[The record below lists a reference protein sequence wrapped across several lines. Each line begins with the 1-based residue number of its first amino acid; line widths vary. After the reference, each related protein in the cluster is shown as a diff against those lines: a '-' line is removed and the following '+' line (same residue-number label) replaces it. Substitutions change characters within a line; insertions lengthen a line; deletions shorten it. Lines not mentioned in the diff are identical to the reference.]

1 MASTLVETVNINLE
15 DFSESFLTCATCLCT
30 YDQEKRKAKLLPCS
44 HTVCLRCLE
53 RMAQM
58 AQVLETGVMR
68 CPMCREMAMLPAGG
82 VVSFPSSF
90 LINQLLDLMQKQRR
104 DVVPN
109 CSVHQQEQLLYC
121 EACDLVFCLHC
132 DAPSTRSCS
141 EHTVV
146 PFSIAIKRMSEIVV
160 FKAKQCVASLNTA
173 AANVECETIQLDKN
187 VDKIV
192 DELNSSF
199 QEVSQLV
206 ENRRRELLDSVRV
219 MRDQKRKVL
228 RDQMEMIDAHR
239 KRLERELE
247 SCQVDV
253 REMGARTKRVM
264 AATEESLT
272 LTEPRENAFL
282 KLHIQPNTLLQ
293 EMEKC
298 LSQFGAISGS
308 TTFPGQCIVELNDS
322 ASVHTETRLLLTT
335 FDVDGKRRSG
345 GGDPVKAE
353 VCKSTTTGPN
363 DEEPIKAV
371 IRDNDNGTYTIL
383 FRVCES
389 GEYVARVTI
398 FGRSIK
404 NSPFPVSVSAHHS
417 PKWQFGSFG
426 SGSNQLNQPV
436 KICQDPKGY
445 MYILDTG
452 NNRIKLLDG
461 SGEFIDDIR
470 SVALKGA
477 STVGMAILPSGDIL
491 TLNWRT
497 KEVTKCNHIGDPLQ
511 VTFLCLPPR
520 SGGGD
525 PVKAEVCKSTTTG
538 PNDEEPIKAVIR
550 DNDNG
555 TYTILFRVCES
566 GEYVA
571 RVTIFGRSIKNSPF
585 PVSVSAH
592 HSPKWQ
598 FGSFGSGSNQL
609 NQPVKI
615 CQDPKGYMYILDTGN
630 NRIKLLDGSGEFID
644 DIRSVALKGAST
656 VGMAILPSGDILTLN
671 WRTKEV
677 TKCNHIGDPLQ
688 TMSFSEFTEPID
700 ICADSRGRLLIAD
713 TACAKVFVFDAAF
726 RPLFSFDV
734 SAHCD
739 SSPITCVCVGLNDEI
754 LVGTCSSLLLF
765 DGGGRF
771 IREIPLSASP
781 QRSRIMAAACAVCP
795 TTGNVIVAVVDSKKN
810 RAHLAVCQYK
820 GSFMFSMDSY
830 GSRLRR
836 PCGLCIGTH
845 KWAGMCFVVDS
856 ATHSIKAYQFK

>member
-44 HTVCLRCLE
+44 HTV
-53 RMAQM
+53 
-58 AQVLETGVMR
+58 LETGVMR

-82 VVSFPSSF
+82 VASFPSSF

-511 VTFLCLPPR
+511 
-520 SGGGD
+520 
-525 PVKAEVCKSTTTG
+525 
-538 PNDEEPIKAVIR
+538 
-550 DNDNG
+550 
-555 TYTILFRVCES
+555 
-566 GEYVA
+566 
-571 RVTIFGRSIKNSPF
+571 
-585 PVSVSAH
+585 
-592 HSPKWQ
+592 
-598 FGSFGSGSNQL
+598 
-609 NQPVKI
+609 
-615 CQDPKGYMYILDTGN
+615 
-630 NRIKLLDGSGEFID
+630 
-644 DIRSVALKGAST
+644 
-656 VGMAILPSGDILTLN
+656 
-671 WRTKEV
+671 
-677 TKCNHIGDPLQ
+677 

-713 TACAKVFVFDAAF
+713 TACAKATF